1 MLKNESKYYRY
12 VVLFAGDA
20 DEVEPIL
27 HISDLNELKKENRN
41 HMHLFDE
48 LLIPTLPAIEY
59 CLHLPRWEMDTYD
72 TPIELLDIISD
83 VAHDIIIMP
92 EKMFLRTPLEAT
104 LIICTEACNQKNVE
118 KHVMHLK
125 CELGV
130 VSVKELNNELL
141 IKQWNVLYQ
150 NREKKEAKKLSDID
164 MQFILNGDN
173 QMALPALNN
182 ARQYSRL
189 SELYR
194 KIFNTTNIHE
204 TCAKIIW
211 NQRVHHNGLMYCDGM
226 QEADEEQFKLKY
238 VEGMEKAKKNTKI
251 DVVITMP
258 GIPVRQMKYGGL
270 EHFVPENEKR
280 AIRVVG
286 LHRAIARD
294 ALLIELPQVQEEL
307 YRKLD
312 ELEINCKQNNAPNNN
327 YVKKILKDMGRI
339 IEKNLSKEQLWAID
353 WAEHITVF
361 SDFPIGLAILS
372 DADTSLH
379 GYKNVS
385 YRALSPLTRCMQIEM
400 MKRPLFHLGG
410 RCKVVFAE
418 CVPDEYQNSLV
429 RSYSKG
435 LRESLEKIS
444 KNTPNMSVVYKETL
458 SITDLKEFIADNMDA
473 DILHISAH
481 GHYDRRRNVAGLMIG
496 NEFWMADENDFFVPP
511 VVVLS
516 ACHVSPRG
524 GGTVNVADLFIRAGA
539 MAVLGSFIP
548 ISARRNMFLL
558 NRLYIYIAEAQ
569 KGNLM
574 YETILDAWA
583 GVVCTNAILEI
594 QDGTRTFSEWI
605 MGINKDGISRFQDF
619 ALKRSVG
626 KLHGRTMYADTIA
639 VIKEMLKEEGL
650 EGKFDNILSRE
661 DYFPESFFYQWMGY
675 PENIFLNNERYKN

>member
-1 MLKNESKYYRY
+1 MVINGPKYYRY
-12 VVLFAGDA
+12 IVLFEGDT

-27 HISDLNELKKENRN
+27 RVSDLNELKRENRN

-72 TPIELLDIISD
+72 TPIELLDVVSD

-92 EKMFLRTPLEAT
+92 MKKFFMTPLEAT
-104 LIICTEACNQKNVE
+104 LIICTEGCEQKNVE
-118 KHVMHLK
+118 KCVVNSK
-125 CELGV
+125 SELGV
-130 VSVKELNNELL
+130 VSVKELTNELL
-141 IKQWNVLYQ
+141 VKQWKLLFQ
-150 NREKKEAKKLSDID
+150 NREKKEAVELSDID
-164 MQFILNGDN
+164 LQFILNGDT
-173 QMALPALNN
+173 QLALPALNT
-182 ARQYSRL
+182 ARQYSSL
-189 SELYR
+189 SDLYC
-194 KIFNTTNIHE
+194 KIFNTTNIHQ
-204 TCAKIIW
+204 TCAEILW

-226 QEADEEQFKLKY
+226 QGADEDQFKIKY
-238 VEGMEKAKKNTKI
+238 AEGMEKAKKNTKI

-258 GIPVRQMKYGGL
+258 GIPARQMKYGGL
-270 EHFVPENEKR
+270 ERFVPENEKR
-280 AIRVVG
+280 AIRAVG
-286 LHRAIARD
+286 LHRAIAKD
-294 ALLIELPQVQEEL
+294 ALLIELPQVHEEL

-312 ELEINCKQNNAPNNN
+312 ELEINCKQHNAPNNK
-327 YVKKILKDMGRI
+327 YVKKILKDMGKI
-339 IEKNLSKEQLWAID
+339 IEKNLSKEQLWAIN
-353 WAEHITVF
+353 WADHITVF

-379 GYKNVS
+379 CYKNVS

-400 MKRPLFHLGG
+400 MKRPLLHLGG
-410 RCKVVFAE
+410 KCKVVFAE
-418 CVPDEYQNSLV
+418 CVPDDYQNSLV

-444 KNTPNMSVVYKETL
+444 KNTPNMSVVYRETL
-458 SITDLKEFIADNMDA
+458 SITALKEFIADNMDA

-481 GHYDRRRNVAGLMIG
+481 GNYDRRYNMAGLMIG

-511 VVVLS
+511 IVVLS

-524 GGTVNVADLFIRAGA
+524 GGTVNVADLFMRAGA

-574 YETILDAWA
+574 YETILEAWA

-594 QDGTRTFSEWI
+594 QEESRIFSEWL
-605 MGINKDGISRFQDF
+605 MGINKDGISRFHDF

-626 KLHGRTMYADTIA
+626 KLHSRTMYADTIEI
-639 VIKEMLKEEGL
+639 IKDMLFEDGL
-650 EGKFDNILSRE
+650 EGKFDNILNKE

-675 PENIFLNNERYKN
+675 PENVYLFEKNYRK